1 MQALLVVDVQ
11 NEFSPEG
18 LRPVPN
24 HAVAMRAIEAH
35 IERARAQ
42 ERPIA
47 WIQHHNRPSESR
59 AFIPGSWGAE
69 LSAGIGP
76 QPGHGPERLFQKEVF
91 GAFTT
96 TALDAWLRE
105 LGATEVL
112 IVGFYAHMCVSTSA
126 REALVRG
133 YDVVIDPT
141 ATGARD
147 LEHPLLGAQTA
158 NEVRRS
164 AMLQLVH
171 MGATVYCIDG
181 ANKTKHT
188 VLRTN
193 EPAAR

>member
-18 LRPVPN
+18 LRAVPN
-24 HAVAMRAIEAH
+24 HASAMRAIQAH
-35 IERARAQ
+35 IDRARDD

-47 WIQHHNRPSESR
+47 WIQHHNKPSESR
-59 AFIPGSWGAE
+59 AFIPGTWGAA
-69 LSAGIGP
+69 LSTGMGP
-76 QPGHGPERLFQKEVF
+76 QLGHGPERLFQKEVF

-105 LGATEVL
+105 LGVTEVL

-133 YDVVIDPT
+133 YDVMIDPN

-147 LEHPLLGAQTA
+147 LEHPLLGSQSAFD
-158 NEVRRS
+158 VRRS

-171 MGATVYCIDG
+171 MGASVFTADEASETVHVVTG
-181 ANKTKHT
+181 A
-188 VLRTN
+188 VQG
-193 EPAAR
+193 AAR